1 MAMNK
6 VTIFAQSFRTIDSGA
21 VDPRS
26 APAHR

>member
-6 VTIFAQSFRTIDSGA
+6 VSPFAQSLPTIGSGA